1 MWDGGYTKRRSEYV
15 SDLRL
20 RGMNRYLQKN
30 RERNDY
36 EALLEVFDLIPE
48 FLIVRYDGT
57 MIPREI
63 IRG

>member
-1 MWDGGYTKRRSEYV
+1 MWDGGYTKRRCEYV